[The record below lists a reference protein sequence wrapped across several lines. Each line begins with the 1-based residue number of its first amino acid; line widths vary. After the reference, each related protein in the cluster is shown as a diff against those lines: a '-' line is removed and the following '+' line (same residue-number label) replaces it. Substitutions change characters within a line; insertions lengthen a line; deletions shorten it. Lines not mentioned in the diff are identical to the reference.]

1 MYKEGIMG
9 IFDNVKNL
17 KDKLEANVSNMMKG
31 MDQFGEEP
39 QEQTGFS
46 QMNAAS
52 QAGGSFCPECGT
64 RVEAGGR
71 FCPSCGTAVPVQS
84 VPEAASSKPPQS
96 SIPLNPALT
105 EHQRTTIFDFNL
117 ADKKETIETGKFVV
131 EGVFSYRVDTTMTFK
146 DPEDEQSIIRLTIN
160 QRPPKIEKEQ
170 KATIYF
176 HCEDRMKNIDELVL
190 NSPDPEQ
197 TDPEP
202 TEHQQ
207 TTIFDFI
214 LADNKESIET
224 GRFVVEG
231 IFSSRNGTDMSF
243 IDPEDE
249 ESEINLTLNQRPPKL
264 VEGQKVTVYFHCK
277 DYARIID
284 EMVPDS
290 SNSEPANP
298 KPANNEPVEY
308 RQTTIFDFILAEDK
322 ETIETGKF
330 IVEGVFDTQSGTTL
344 RFADPGNKS
353 VKIAISINQRVPE
366 LKRGQKATIY
376 FHCEDSEKILD
387 ELVLK

>member
-1 MYKEGIMG
+1 MG

-96 SIPLNPALT
+96 SVPLNPALA
-105 EHQRTTIFDFNL
+105 EHQRTTIFDFIL
-117 ADKKETIETGKFVV
+117 ADSKERIETGKFVV
-131 EGVFSYRVDTTMTFK
+131 EGVFSFRLNTTMTFK
-146 DPEDEQSIIRLTIN
+146 DPEDEQSRIRLTIN
-160 QRPPKIEKEQ
+160 QRPPEIEEGQ

-176 HCEDRMKNIDELVL
+176 HCEDCIGDIKNLDALVL
-190 NSPDPEQ
+190 NSPDPEPV
-197 TDPEP
+197 DPEP
-202 TEHQQ
+202 AEHRQ

-214 LADNKESIET
+214 LADNKKSIET

-231 IFSSRNGTDMSF
+231 LFSSRNGTDLSF
-243 IDPEDE
+243 VDPEDE

-264 VEGQKVTVYFHCK
+264 VEGQKVTVYFHCE
-277 DYARIID
+277 DGARIID

-298 KPANNEPVEY
+298 ESAEY

-366 LKRGQKATIY
+366 LKRGQNATIY